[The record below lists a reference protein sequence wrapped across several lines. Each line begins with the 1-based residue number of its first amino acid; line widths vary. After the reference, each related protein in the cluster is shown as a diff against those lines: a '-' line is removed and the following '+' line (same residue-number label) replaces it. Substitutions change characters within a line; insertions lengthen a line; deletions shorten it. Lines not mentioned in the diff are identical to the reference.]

1 MNKIINFMRLIRV
14 NNLLLLCILQYLTK
28 YFIVEELVIS
38 SALSSTKFLY
48 LVISTTAIAAAGY
61 IINDL
66 YDINIDQ
73 LNNKRNVISHGLVS
87 IKNAWILYIILNTIG
102 LYLGFFLAFTINQ
115 PWLSLIFLY
124 SVISLWLYSKNMKKA
139 FLIGNIQV
147 SILASLSIMN
157 VALFDLFPILNN
169 ANISHH
175 TINNNIIY
183 NLQASFIIILSY
195 SIFSFLFT
203 LIREIIKDVEDVE
216 GDQKQGA
223 TTLIVRLGYKKTKWI
238 ILSLCSIV
246 LFLILFFQY
255 LQYSLIST
263 KFTLN
268 HKGEQ
273 YNNIE
278 FWGANI
284 ESIIYTL
291 IIEII
296 LIIFMYKVLSAYKKQ
311 QFSFLSKLAK
321 IIILIGILSIPIF
334 SYFN

>member
-1 MNKIINFMRLIRV
+1 MRLIRV

-28 YFIVEELVIS
+28 YFIIEEFVM
-38 SALSSTKFLY
+38 SSTLPPIKFLY
-48 LVISTTAIAAAGY
+48 LVLSTVLIAAAGY

-73 LNNKRNVISHGLVS
+73 LNNKRNVIANGLVS
-87 IKNAWILYIILNTIG
+87 IQTAWILYIILNTIG

-124 SVISLWLYSKNMKKA
+124 AIISLWLYSKSMKKA
-139 FLIGNIQV
+139 FLVGNIQV
-147 SILASLSIMN
+147 SILAALSIIN
-157 VALFDLFPILNN
+157 VALFDLLPILNK
-169 ANISHH
+169 ANINH

-183 NLQASFIIILSY
+183 NLQISFIIILAY
-195 SIFSFLFT
+195 GIFSFLLT
-203 LIREIIKDVEDVE
+203 LIREIIKDIEDVK

-223 TTLIVRLGYKKTKWI
+223 ETLIVKLGYKKTKWV
-238 ILSLCSIV
+238 ILSLCFIV
-246 LFLILFFQY
+246 LLLILSFQY

-263 KFTLN
+263 KFILN
-268 HKGEQ
+268 HEGEK

-296 LIIFMYKVLSAYKKQ
+296 LIIFMYKILSSSHKKKQ
-311 QFSFLSKLAK
+311 FGFLSNLAK
-321 IIILIGILSIPIF
+321 IIMLLGILSIPIF
-334 SYFN
+334 SSLN